1 MVRSMFHR
9 EEMALMGSRI
19 MVVGLAAIAVTL
31 AVVVVDELATGG
43 TPSVMATCVL
53 FLWAAV
59 GALAIGTIIRIST
72 GRWLQGKP
80 MPRPRPQRSSRRTET
95 SR

>member
-1 MVRSMFHR
+1 MFPSMFHR

-19 MVVGLAAIAVTL
+19 MVVGLSAIAVTL
-31 AVVVVDELATGG
+31 AVVLVDELATGG

-59 GALAIGTIIRIST
+59 GALTIGALLRISASH
-72 GRWLQGKP
+72 WLRAKP
-80 MPRPRPQRSSRRTET
+80 MPRPRPQRSSRRAPTWH
-95 SR
+95 

>member
-9 EEMALMGSRI
+9 EEMALMGNRI
-19 MVVGLAAIAVTL
+19 MVVGLTAIAVTL

-53 FLWAAV
+53 FLWAAM
-59 GALAIGTIIRIST
+59 GALAVGAIVRIST
-72 GRWLQGKP
+72 SRWLRAKP
-80 MPRPRPQRSSRRTET
+80 MPRPRPQRSGRRTQT
-95 SR
+95 